1 MAEEMTTPVQGGP
14 GEADAVPAAPAAAGP
29 AAAPASAAPRQANQD
44 RPLRP
49 ILTVFLIVVG
59 IADVIL
65 WGIVG
70 YYLLQN
76 LQSGG
81 NSAWTISAAGE
92 AAGEGGSSSDAEGQ
106 DALEVY
112 IQEMQGIW
120 ERLNEE
126 AEYRNKVVKVKGRE
140 ERCA

>member
-1 MAEEMTTPVQGGP
+1 M
-14 GEADAVPAAPAAAGP
+14 
-29 AAAPASAAPRQANQD
+29 
-44 RPLRP
+44 
-49 ILTVFLIVVG
+49 
-59 IADVIL
+59 
-65 WGIVG
+65 G

-126 AEYRNKVVKVKGRE
+126 AEYRNKVVKEKGRE